1 MGKSERTGNWIAA
14 ELDTADAYD
23 DGFDAGAEWGFE
35 AAKAKVDALV
45 AALLPRV
52 SPGELRLGEVQ
63 ELRAAVA
70 ALKPE

>member
-1 MGKSERTGNWIAA
+1 MDENHETPPTDVPEPTYQAGY
-14 ELDTADAYD
+14 AD
-23 DGFDAGAEWGFE
+23 GWRAGRDETLAR
-35 AAKAKVDALV
+35 VDALV